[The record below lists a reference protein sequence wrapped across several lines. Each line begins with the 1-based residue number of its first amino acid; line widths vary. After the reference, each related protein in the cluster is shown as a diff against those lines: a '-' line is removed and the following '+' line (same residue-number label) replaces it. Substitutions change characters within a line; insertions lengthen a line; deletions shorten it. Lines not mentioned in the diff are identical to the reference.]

1 MPISTRKIKH
11 FNPHKYPIFGIE
23 NRVTNQREFTVTFPT
38 TNFLPYLRTDVVYD
52 VHGKVYGVNHKFCS
66 FFKPLNFLSDNTGK
80 LVATITKWWTKP
92 ESEPQKLCC
101 GYILPDLRTE
111 PNAYVIDIIN
121 GCQLDANKKTALI
134 GAALLIDFTYY
145 LPRIQSQ
152 NNHNH

>member
-1 MPISTRKIKH
+1 MTLPD
-11 FNPHKYPIFGIE
+11 
-23 NRVTNQREFTVTFPT
+23 
-38 TNFLPYLRTDVVYD
+38 TNFLPYLRTDIVYD

-92 ESEPQKLCC
+92 ESKPEKLCC
-101 GYILPDLRTE
+101 CYILPVDMRTE

-134 GAALLIDFTYY
+134 GAALLIDFNYY
-145 LPRIQSQ
+145 LPVRLPDQ
-152 NNHNH
+152 NNH